1 MSGLTSI
8 KQALRELEEQSED
21 IDLRDGEAV
30 CSACNLTYWQALGF
44 CSNCRSHD

>member
-1 MSGLTSI
+1 MNGLTSI

-21 IDLRDGEAV
+21 IDLRDGEVV
-30 CSACNLTYWQALGF
+30 CSDCNLTYWRALGF